1 MYESLH
7 QKLAKR
13 NRKQRLSNN
22 DMYRFFFHITFNND

>member
-22 DMYRFFFHITFNND
+22 DMYRFFPYYV